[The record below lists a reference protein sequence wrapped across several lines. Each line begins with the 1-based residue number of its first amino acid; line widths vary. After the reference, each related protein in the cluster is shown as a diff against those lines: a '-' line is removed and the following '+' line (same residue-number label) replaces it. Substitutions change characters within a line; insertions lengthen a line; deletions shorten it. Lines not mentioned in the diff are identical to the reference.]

1 LWFGA
6 LRFFAKRTDR
16 NTVAMLWRIFS
27 AKRTGL
33 LPNKA
38 AKKGRM
44 MYNGDEEAK
53 NEEKVQ

>member
-1 LWFGA
+1 LG
-6 LRFFAKRTDR
+6 FFQFRLIAEI
-16 NTVAMLWRIFS
+16 LS